1 MDRRIGYARR
11 VSTRRGDT
19 TPNYSQISKIKRV
32 HNVKKTI
39 VGLLLAVAVL
49 LSSGIAACRASK
61 ADTSL
66 SVGSIIGVY
75 AGTED
80 LTATLTSGGSPLSGK
95 IINFT
100 LNSTRIGG
108 AVTDNSGVATL
119 HNISLAGASVGTYV
133 NAIGAMFAGDAD
145 YNENSGS
152 ADVTVNKAN
161 TSLSVDPAS
170 GALGGTVSL
179 AAVLLLGDYAV
190 SGVSISFTLN
200 GVYMGS
206 ATADDSGIAT
216 LPNVSIAGIAAGT
229 YTGAIGASFAGD
241 ATFNASNGSADLTVT
256 S

>member
-1 MDRRIGYARR
+1 M
-11 VSTRRGDT
+11 
-19 TPNYSQISKIKRV
+19 
-32 HNVKKTI
+32 
-39 VGLLLAVAVL
+39 LLAVSLL

-66 SVGSIIGVY
+66 SVDSIIGVY
-75 AGTED
+75 AGTKD
-80 LTATLTSGGSPLSGK
+80 LTATLTSGGSLLSGK

-100 LNSTRIGG
+100 STLNSMWRGS
-108 AVTDNSGVATL
+108 AVTDSSGVATL
-119 HNISLAGASVGTYV
+119 HNISLAGVSVGTYV

-145 YNENSGS
+145 YNESSGS

-161 TSLSVDPAS
+161 TSLSVGPAS

-206 ATADDSGIAT
+206 ATADDSGTAT